1 MYYGGTKM
9 VKTKKT
15 QFAIRKLAKGAVA
28 VLLSFG
34 ILAGP
39 SAPIVSAASEAIQ
52 NEMTDDTTSV
62 VEESVPVENNTA
74 DTLTTD
80 NTGVSA
86 NYSENTDDS
95 TTTTVQTDTDVST
108 QEKTDPVTSVNTEQP
123 VQTEEAESTT
133 PVEDVNSKS
142 EENVSQNNNIN
153 TSTEDTNSTNTE
165 AEVNKNTTSKE
176 DTNKKDKPN
185 INEMTKEELAN
196 HIKDL
201 ANKHP
206 LGIAGIFHIFG
217 NEVTQNGRIAGNI
230 ATDKLS
236 GTNFGTNSNAT
247 NNLTNGDIH
256 YVGNLNGLNKID
268 GDNKVVIFGP
278 DIEYR
283 SFENDGAIEVNYG
296 TAEKPDWRKVD
307 IPYNHIVQ
315 ADQKINIQGELDKLS
330 QKSDNW
336 ASQAQT
342 EGVKADFSTDN
353 SWIDVSEAIKN
364 AGDNKEPI
372 YVTIDAAH
380 LSGDKRNITIKGIP
394 AGAEAPMIILNVT
407 NIQGGDLTVQTH
419 LVLEYADGNNIGG
432 SSETPTQFNK
442 LLWNFGTDVNKLH
455 FARDYHLG
463 SVLATNA
470 HITNAVNIDGNIIG
484 NKVTVSGETHRWDLT
499 PPFVEIEEPEKPKPE
514 PKPDPEPKPKPKPDP
529 EPEPEPENPTPDT
542 PAPQPKPEETPDNT
556 EDFTP
561 PITVDVLDPDGTDE
575 NETPAGEESTEE
587 EAIAPLPENVIEKN
601 QKEVTSSKSTVTPTP
616 VTEKS
621 GETTTKPKAEV
632 KNETVTATE
641 TTKEV
646 GLPETGEDKTNLIT
660 IGICFS
666 KYCCNNHGIRLI
678 HQQEKE
684 KLTKNKHLK

>member
-1 MYYGGTKM
+1 MF
-9 VKTKKT
+9 KTKKT

-52 NEMTDDTTSV
+52 NEMTDDTTSNEVISDTTSV

-80 NTGVSA
+80 NTEVSA

-108 QEKTDPVTSVNTEQP
+108 QEKTDPETSVNTEQP
-123 VQTEEAESTT
+123 IQTEEAESTT

-153 TSTEDTNSTNTE
+153 TS
-165 AEVNKNTTSKE
+165 KE
-176 DTNKKDKPN
+176 GTNKKDKPN

-201 ANKHP
+201 ADKHP

-217 NEVTQNGRIAGNI
+217 NEVTQNGHIAGNI
-230 ATDKLS
+230 AADKLS

-315 ADQKINIQGELDKLS
+315 ADQKIDIQGELDKLS

-342 EGVKADFSTDN
+342 EGVKADFNDLNN

-364 AGDNKEPI
+364 AGDSKEPI

-432 SSETPTQFNK
+432 SSETPNQFNK

-455 FARDYHLG
+455 FAGDYHLG

-499 PPFVEIEEPEKPKPE
+499 PPFVEIEEPEKPD
-514 PKPDPEPKPKPKPDP
+514 PK
-529 EPEPEPENPTPDT
+529 PEPEPENPTPDT

-561 PITVDVLDPDGTDE
+561 PLNEDVLDLDGTDE

-587 EAIAPLPENVIEKN
+587 AIAPLPKNVIEKN
-601 QKEVTSSKSTVTPTP
+601 QKEVTSTA

-621 GETTTKPKAEV
+621 SETTTKPKAEV
-632 KNETVTATE
+632 ENENVTE
-641 TTKEV
+641 TSKEV

-660 IGICFS
+660 TGIVLASIAATITALGSFIN
-666 KYCCNNHGIRLI
+666 K
-678 HQQEKE
+678 
-684 KLTKNKHLK
+684 KN

>member
-1 MYYGGTKM
+1 MF
-9 VKTKKT
+9 KTKKT

-52 NEMTDDTTSV
+52 NEMTDDTTSNEVTSDTTSV
-62 VEESVPVENNTA
+62 VEENVPVENNTA
-74 DTLTTD
+74 NTLTTD
-80 NTGVSA
+80 NTEVSA

-108 QEKTDPVTSVNTEQP
+108 QEKTDPETSVNTEQP
-123 VQTEEAESTT
+123 IQTEEAESTT
-133 PVEDVNSKS
+133 PVEDINSKS

-153 TSTEDTNSTNTE
+153 TS
-165 AEVNKNTTSKE
+165 KE
-176 DTNKKDKPN
+176 GTNKKDKPN

-201 ANKHP
+201 ADKHP

-217 NEVTQNGRIAGNI
+217 NEVTQNGHIADNI
-230 ATDKLS
+230 AADKLS

-307 IPYNHIVQ
+307 ISYNHIVQ
-315 ADQKINIQGELDKLS
+315 ADQKIDIQGELDKLS

-342 EGVKADFSTDN
+342 EGVKADFNDLNN

-364 AGDNKEPI
+364 AGDSKEPI

-394 AGAEAPMIILNVT
+394 AGAEAPMIILNVI

-432 SSETPTQFNK
+432 SSETPNQFNK

-455 FARDYHLG
+455 FAGDYHLE

-499 PPFVEIEEPEKPKPE
+499 PPFVEFEEPEKPKPE
-514 PKPDPEPKPKPKPDP
+514 PKP
-529 EPEPEPENPTPDT
+529 EPEPAPENPTPDT

-561 PITVDVLDPDGTDE
+561 PLTVDVSDLDGKDK
-575 NETPAGEESTEE
+575 NETPAGEESTE

-601 QKEVTSSKSTVTPTP
+601 QKEVTSSKFMVTPTA
-616 VTEKS
+616 VNEKS
-621 GETTTKPKAEV
+621 SETTTKPKAEV
-632 KNETVTATE
+632 ENENVTE
-641 TTKEV
+641 TSKEV

-660 IGICFS
+660 TGIVLASIAATITALGSFIN
-666 KYCCNNHGIRLI
+666 K
-678 HQQEKE
+678 
-684 KLTKNKHLK
+684 KN

>member
-1 MYYGGTKM
+1 M
-9 VKTKKT
+9 
-15 QFAIRKLAKGAVA
+15 
-28 VLLSFG
+28 LLSFG

-80 NTGVSA
+80 NTEVSA

-108 QEKTDPVTSVNTEQP
+108 QEKTDPETSVNTEQP
-123 VQTEEAESTT
+123 IQTEEAESTT
-133 PVEDVNSKS
+133 PVEDINSKS

-153 TSTEDTNSTNTE
+153 TS
-165 AEVNKNTTSKE
+165 KE
-176 DTNKKDKPN
+176 GTNKKDKPN
-185 INEMTKEELAN
+185 INEMTKEELAD

-201 ANKHP
+201 ADKHP

-217 NEVTQNGRIAGNI
+217 NEVTQNGHIAGNI
-230 ATDKLS
+230 AADKLS

-315 ADQKINIQGELDKLS
+315 ADQKIDIQGELDKLS

-342 EGVKADFSTDN
+342 EGVKADFNDLNN

-364 AGDNKEPI
+364 AGDSKEPI

-394 AGAEAPMIILNVT
+394 AGAEAPMIILNVI

-432 SSETPTQFNK
+432 SSETPNQFNK

-455 FARDYHLG
+455 FAGDYHLG

-499 PPFVEIEEPEKPKPE
+499 PPFVEFEEPEKPKPE
-514 PKPDPEPKPKPKPDP
+514 PKP
-529 EPEPEPENPTPDT
+529 EPEPAPENPTPDT

-561 PITVDVLDPDGTDE
+561 PLTVDVSDLDGTDE
-575 NETPAGEESTEE
+575 NETPAGEESTE

-601 QKEVTSSKSTVTPTP
+601 QKEVTSSKFMVTPTA

-621 GETTTKPKAEV
+621 SETTTKPKAEV
-632 KNETVTATE
+632 ENQNVTE
-641 TTKEV
+641 TSKEV

-660 IGICFS
+660 TGIVLASIAATITALGSFIN
-666 KYCCNNHGIRLI
+666 K
-678 HQQEKE
+678 
-684 KLTKNKHLK
+684 KN

>member
-1 MYYGGTKM
+1 M
-9 VKTKKT
+9 
-15 QFAIRKLAKGAVA
+15 
-28 VLLSFG
+28 LLSFG

-52 NEMTDDTTSV
+52 NEMTDDTTSNEVTSDTTSV

-80 NTGVSA
+80 NTEVSA

-108 QEKTDPVTSVNTEQP
+108 QEKTDPETSVNTEQP
-123 VQTEEAESTT
+123 IQTEEAESTT

-153 TSTEDTNSTNTE
+153 TS
-165 AEVNKNTTSKE
+165 KE
-176 DTNKKDKPN
+176 GTNKKDKPN
-185 INEMTKEELAN
+185 INEMTKEELAD

-201 ANKHP
+201 ADKHP

-217 NEVTQNGRIAGNI
+217 NEVTQNGHIAGNI
-230 ATDKLS
+230 AADKLS

-315 ADQKINIQGELDKLS
+315 ADQKIDIQGELDKLS

-342 EGVKADFSTDN
+342 EGVKADFNDLNN
-353 SWIDVSEAIKN
+353 SWTDVSEAIKN
-364 AGDNKEPI
+364 AGDSKEPI

-394 AGAEAPMIILNVT
+394 AGAEAPMIILNVI

-432 SSETPTQFNK
+432 SSETPNQFNK

-455 FARDYHLG
+455 FAGDYHLG

-499 PPFVEIEEPEKPKPE
+499 PPFVEFEEPEKPKPE
-514 PKPDPEPKPKPKPDP
+514 PKPEP

-561 PITVDVLDPDGTDE
+561 PLTVDVSDLDGTDE
-575 NETPAGEESTEE
+575 NETPAGEESTE

-601 QKEVTSSKSTVTPTP
+601 QKEVTSSKFMVTPTA

-621 GETTTKPKAEV
+621 SETTTKPKAEV
-632 KNETVTATE
+632 ENQNVTE
-641 TTKEV
+641 TSKEV

-660 IGICFS
+660 TGIVLASIAATITALGSFIN
-666 KYCCNNHGIRLI
+666 K
-678 HQQEKE
+678 
-684 KLTKNKHLK
+684 KN

>member
-1 MYYGGTKM
+1 MF
-9 VKTKKT
+9 KTKKT

-52 NEMTDDTTSV
+52 NEMTDNTTSV
-62 VEESVPVENNTA
+62 VEENVPVENNTA
-74 DTLTTD
+74 NTLTTD
-80 NTGVSA
+80 NTEVSA

-108 QEKTDPVTSVNTEQP
+108 QEKTDPETSVNTEQP
-123 VQTEEAESTT
+123 IQTEEAESTT
-133 PVEDVNSKS
+133 PVEDINSKS

-153 TSTEDTNSTNTE
+153 TS
-165 AEVNKNTTSKE
+165 KE
-176 DTNKKDKPN
+176 GTNKKDKPN

-201 ANKHP
+201 ADKHP

-217 NEVTQNGRIAGNI
+217 NEVTQNGHIADNI
-230 ATDKLS
+230 AADKLS

-307 IPYNHIVQ
+307 ISYNHIVQ
-315 ADQKINIQGELDKLS
+315 ADQKIDIQGELDKLS

-342 EGVKADFSTDN
+342 EGVKADFNDLNN

-364 AGDNKEPI
+364 AGDSKEPI

-394 AGAEAPMIILNVT
+394 AGAEAPMIILNVI

-432 SSETPTQFNK
+432 SSETPNQFNK

-455 FARDYHLG
+455 FAGDYHLG
-463 SVLATNA
+463 SILATNA

-499 PPFVEIEEPEKPKPE
+499 PPFVEFEEPEKPKPE
-514 PKPDPEPKPKPKPDP
+514 PKPEP
-529 EPEPEPENPTPDT
+529 EPEPAPENPTPDT

-561 PITVDVLDPDGTDE
+561 PLTVDVSDLDGKDK
-575 NETPAGEESTEE
+575 NETPAGEESTE

-601 QKEVTSSKSTVTPTP
+601 QKEVTSSKFMVTPTA
-616 VTEKS
+616 VNEKS
-621 GETTTKPKAEV
+621 SETTTKPKAEV
-632 KNETVTATE
+632 ENENVTE
-641 TTKEV
+641 TSKEV

-660 IGICFS
+660 TGIVLASIAATITALGSFIN
-666 KYCCNNHGIRLI
+666 K
-678 HQQEKE
+678 
-684 KLTKNKHLK
+684 KN

>member
-1 MYYGGTKM
+1 M
-9 VKTKKT
+9 
-15 QFAIRKLAKGAVA
+15 
-28 VLLSFG
+28 
-34 ILAGP
+34 
-39 SAPIVSAASEAIQ
+39 
-52 NEMTDDTTSV
+52 
-62 VEESVPVENNTA
+62 
-74 DTLTTD
+74 
-80 NTGVSA
+80 
-86 NYSENTDDS
+86 
-95 TTTTVQTDTDVST
+95 QTDTDVST
-108 QEKTDPVTSVNTEQP
+108 QEKTDPETSVNTEQP
-123 VQTEEAESTT
+123 IQTEEAESTT
-133 PVEDVNSKS
+133 PVEDINSKS

-153 TSTEDTNSTNTE
+153 TS
-165 AEVNKNTTSKE
+165 KE
-176 DTNKKDKPN
+176 GTNKKDKPN
-185 INEMTKEELAN
+185 INEMTKEELAD

-201 ANKHP
+201 ADKHP

-217 NEVTQNGRIAGNI
+217 NEVTQNGHIAGNI
-230 ATDKLS
+230 AADKLS

-315 ADQKINIQGELDKLS
+315 ADQKIDIQGELDKLS

-342 EGVKADFSTDN
+342 EGVKADFNDLNN

-364 AGDNKEPI
+364 AGDSKEPI

-394 AGAEAPMIILNVT
+394 AGAEAPMIILNVI
-407 NIQGGDLTVQTH
+407 NIQGGDSTVQTH

-432 SSETPTQFNK
+432 SSETPNQFNK

-455 FARDYHLG
+455 FAGDYHLG

-499 PPFVEIEEPEKPKPE
+499 PPFVEFEEPEKPKPE
-514 PKPDPEPKPKPKPDP
+514 PKPEP
-529 EPEPEPENPTPDT
+529 EPEPAPENPTPDT

-561 PITVDVLDPDGTDE
+561 PLTVDVSDLDGTDE
-575 NETPAGEESTEE
+575 NETPAGEESTE

-601 QKEVTSSKSTVTPTP
+601 QKEVTSSKFMVTTTA

-621 GETTTKPKAEV
+621 SETTTKPKAEV
-632 KNETVTATE
+632 ENQNVTE
-641 TTKEV
+641 TSKEV

-660 IGICFS
+660 TGIVLASIAATITALGSFIN
-666 KYCCNNHGIRLI
+666 K
-678 HQQEKE
+678 
-684 KLTKNKHLK
+684 KN

>member
-1 MYYGGTKM
+1 M
-9 VKTKKT
+9 
-15 QFAIRKLAKGAVA
+15 
-28 VLLSFG
+28 LLSFG

-52 NEMTDDTTSV
+52 NEMTDDTTSNEITSDTTSV

-80 NTGVSA
+80 NTEVSA

-108 QEKTDPVTSVNTEQP
+108 QEKTDPETSVNTEQP
-123 VQTEEAESTT
+123 IQTEEAESTT
-133 PVEDVNSKS
+133 PVEDINSKS

-153 TSTEDTNSTNTE
+153 TS
-165 AEVNKNTTSKE
+165 KE
-176 DTNKKDKPN
+176 GTNKKDKPN
-185 INEMTKEELAN
+185 INEMTKEELAD

-201 ANKHP
+201 ADKHP

-217 NEVTQNGRIAGNI
+217 NEVTQNGHIAGNI
-230 ATDKLS
+230 AADKLS

-315 ADQKINIQGELDKLS
+315 ADQKIDIQGELDKLS

-342 EGVKADFSTDN
+342 EGVKADFNDLNN
-353 SWIDVSEAIKN
+353 SWTDVSEAIKN
-364 AGDNKEPI
+364 AGDSKEPI

-394 AGAEAPMIILNVT
+394 AGAEAPMIILNVI

-432 SSETPTQFNK
+432 SSETPNQFNK

-455 FARDYHLG
+455 FAGDYHLG

-499 PPFVEIEEPEKPKPE
+499 PPFVEFEEPEKPKPE
-514 PKPDPEPKPKPKPDP
+514 PKPEP
-529 EPEPEPENPTPDT
+529 EPEPAPENPTPDT

-561 PITVDVLDPDGTDE
+561 PLTVDVSDLDGTDE
-575 NETPAGEESTEE
+575 NETPAGEESTE

-601 QKEVTSSKSTVTPTP
+601 QKEITPSKFMVTPTA

-621 GETTTKPKAEV
+621 SETTTKPKAEV
-632 KNETVTATE
+632 ENQNVTE
-641 TTKEV
+641 TSKEV

-660 IGICFS
+660 TGIVLASIAATITALGSFIN
-666 KYCCNNHGIRLI
+666 K
-678 HQQEKE
+678 
-684 KLTKNKHLK
+684 KN

>member
-1 MYYGGTKM
+1 MF
-9 VKTKKT
+9 KTTKT
-15 QFAIRKLAKGAVA
+15 QFAIRKLAKGATA

-34 ILAGP
+34 VLAGTG
-39 SAPIVSAASEAIQ
+39 APIVSAASEAIQ
-52 NEMTDDTTSV
+52 NEMTDDTASNEVISDTTSV
-62 VEESVPVENNTA
+62 VEKSVPVENNTA

-80 NTGVSA
+80 NTEVSA

-95 TTTTVQTDTDVST
+95 TTTTVQADTDVST
-108 QEKTDPVTSVNTEQP
+108 QEKTDPETSVNTEQP
-123 VQTEEAESTT
+123 IQTEEAENTT

-153 TSTEDTNSTNTE
+153 TS
-165 AEVNKNTTSKE
+165 KE
-176 DTNKKDKPN
+176 STNKKDKPN

-196 HIKDL
+196 YIKDL
-201 ANKHP
+201 ADKHP

-217 NEVTQNGRIAGNI
+217 NEVIQNGHIAGNI
-230 ATDKLS
+230 AADKLS
-236 GTNFGTNSNAT
+236 GTNFGTNSNVT

-315 ADQKINIQGELDKLS
+315 ADQKIDIQGELDKLS

-342 EGVKADFSTDN
+342 EGVKADFNDLNN

-364 AGDNKEPI
+364 AGDSKEPI
-372 YVTIDAAH
+372 YVTIDAAY

-394 AGAEAPMIILNVT
+394 AGAEAPMIILNVI

-432 SSETPTQFNK
+432 SSETPNQFNK

-455 FARDYHLG
+455 FAGDYHLG
-463 SVLATNA
+463 SVLAPNA

-499 PPFVEIEEPEKPKPE
+499 PPFVEIEEPEKPKPD
-514 PKPDPEPKPKPKPDP
+514 PKPEP

-561 PITVDVLDPDGTDE
+561 PLNEDILDLDGTDE

-587 EAIAPLPENVIEKN
+587 AIAPLPKNVIEKN
-601 QKEVTSSKSTVTPTP
+601 QKEVTSTA

-621 GETTTKPKAEV
+621 SETTTKPKAEV
-632 KNETVTATE
+632 ENVTE
-641 TTKEV
+641 TSKEV
-646 GLPETGEDKTNLIT
+646 GLPETGENKTNLIT
-660 IGICFS
+660 TGIVLASIAATITALGSFIN
-666 KYCCNNHGIRLI
+666 K
-678 HQQEKE
+678 
-684 KLTKNKHLK
+684 KN

>member
-1 MYYGGTKM
+1 MCYGGTKN
-9 VKTKKT
+9 VQDKKT

-52 NEMTDDTTSV
+52 NEVTSDTTSV

-80 NTGVSA
+80 NAEVSA

-95 TTTTVQTDTDVST
+95 NTTTVQTDTDVST
-108 QEKTDPVTSVNTEQP
+108 QEKTDPETSVNTEQP
-123 VQTEEAESTT
+123 IQTEEAESTT
-133 PVEDVNSKS
+133 PVEDINSKS

-153 TSTEDTNSTNTE
+153 TS
-165 AEVNKNTTSKE
+165 KE
-176 DTNKKDKPN
+176 GTNKKDKPN
-185 INEMTKEELAN
+185 INEMTKEELAD

-201 ANKHP
+201 ADKHP

-217 NEVTQNGRIAGNI
+217 NEVTQNGHIAGNI
-230 ATDKLS
+230 AADKLS

-315 ADQKINIQGELDKLS
+315 ADQKIDIQGELDKLS

-342 EGVKADFSTDN
+342 EGVKADFNDLNN

-364 AGDNKEPI
+364 AGDSKEPI

-394 AGAEAPMIILNVT
+394 AGAEAPMIILNVI

-432 SSETPTQFNK
+432 SSETPNQFNK

-455 FARDYHLG
+455 FAGDYHLG

-499 PPFVEIEEPEKPKPE
+499 PPFVEFEEPEKPKPEPEPEPEPAPKPEPEKPKPE
-514 PKPDPEPKPKPKPDP
+514 PKPEP
-529 EPEPEPENPTPDT
+529 EPEPAPENPTPDT

-561 PITVDVLDPDGTDE
+561 PLTVDVSDLDGTDE
-575 NETPAGEESTEE
+575 NETPAGEESTE

-601 QKEVTSSKSTVTPTP
+601 QKEVTSSKFMVTPTA

-621 GETTTKPKAEV
+621 SETTTKPKAEV
-632 KNETVTATE
+632 ENQNVTE
-641 TTKEV
+641 TSKEV

-660 IGICFS
+660 TGIVLASIAATITALGSFIN
-666 KYCCNNHGIRLI
+666 K
-678 HQQEKE
+678 
-684 KLTKNKHLK
+684 KN

>member
-1 MYYGGTKM
+1 MI
-9 VKTKKT
+9 
-15 QFAIRKLAKGAVA
+15 QL
-28 VLLSFG
+28 
-34 ILAGP
+34 
-39 SAPIVSAASEAIQ
+39 Q
-52 NEMTDDTTSV
+52 NEVTSDTTSV

-80 NTGVSA
+80 NTEVSA

-108 QEKTDPVTSVNTEQP
+108 QEKTDPETSVNTEQP
-123 VQTEEAESTT
+123 IQTEEAESTT
-133 PVEDVNSKS
+133 PVEDINSKS

-153 TSTEDTNSTNTE
+153 TS
-165 AEVNKNTTSKE
+165 KE
-176 DTNKKDKPN
+176 GTNKKDKPN
-185 INEMTKEELAN
+185 INEMTKEELAD

-201 ANKHP
+201 ADKHP

-217 NEVTQNGRIAGNI
+217 NEVTQNGHIAGNI
-230 ATDKLS
+230 AADKLS

-296 TAEKPDWRKVD
+296 TAEKPDRRKVD

-315 ADQKINIQGELDKLS
+315 ADQKIDIQGELDKLS

-342 EGVKADFSTDN
+342 EGVKADFNDLNN
-353 SWIDVSEAIKN
+353 SWTDVSEAIKN
-364 AGDNKEPI
+364 AGDSKEPI

-394 AGAEAPMIILNVT
+394 AGAEAPMIILNVI

-432 SSETPTQFNK
+432 SSETPNQFNK

-455 FARDYHLG
+455 FAGDYHLG

-499 PPFVEIEEPEKPKPE
+499 PPFVEFEEPKKPKPE
-514 PKPDPEPKPKPKPDP
+514 PKPEP

-561 PITVDVLDPDGTDE
+561 PLTVDVSDLDGTDE
-575 NETPAGEESTEE
+575 NETPAGEESTE

-601 QKEVTSSKSTVTPTP
+601 QKEVTSSKFMVTPTA

-621 GETTTKPKAEV
+621 SETTTKPKAEV
-632 KNETVTATE
+632 ENQNVTE
-641 TTKEV
+641 TSKEV

-660 IGICFS
+660 TGIVLASIAATITALGSFIN
-666 KYCCNNHGIRLI
+666 K
-678 HQQEKE
+678 
-684 KLTKNKHLK
+684 KN

>member
-1 MYYGGTKM
+1 
-9 VKTKKT
+9 
-15 QFAIRKLAKGAVA
+15 
-28 VLLSFG
+28 
-34 ILAGP
+34 
-39 SAPIVSAASEAIQ
+39 
-52 NEMTDDTTSV
+52 NEVTSDTTSV

-80 NTGVSA
+80 NTEVSA

-108 QEKTDPVTSVNTEQP
+108 QEKTDPETSVNTEQP
-123 VQTEEAESTT
+123 IQTEEAESTT
-133 PVEDVNSKS
+133 PVEDINSKS

-153 TSTEDTNSTNTE
+153 TS
-165 AEVNKNTTSKE
+165 KE
-176 DTNKKDKPN
+176 GTNKKDKPN
-185 INEMTKEELAN
+185 INEMTKEELAD

-201 ANKHP
+201 ADKHP

-217 NEVTQNGRIAGNI
+217 NEVTQNGHIAGNI
-230 ATDKLS
+230 AADKLS

-315 ADQKINIQGELDKLS
+315 ADQKIDIQGELDKLS

-342 EGVKADFSTDN
+342 EGVKADFNDLNN
-353 SWIDVSEAIKN
+353 SWTDVSEAIKN
-364 AGDNKEPI
+364 AGDSKEPI

-394 AGAEAPMIILNVT
+394 AGAEAPMIILNVI

-432 SSETPTQFNK
+432 SSETPNQFNK

-455 FARDYHLG
+455 FAGDYHLG

-499 PPFVEIEEPEKPKPE
+499 PPFVEFEEPEKPKPE
-514 PKPDPEPKPKPKPDP
+514 PKPEP
-529 EPEPEPENPTPDT
+529 EPEPAPENPTPDT

-561 PITVDVLDPDGTDE
+561 PLTVDVSDLDGTDE
-575 NETPAGEESTEE
+575 NETPAGEESTE

-601 QKEVTSSKSTVTPTP
+601 QKEVTSSKFMVTPTA

-621 GETTTKPKAEV
+621 SETTTKPKAEV
-632 KNETVTATE
+632 ENQNVTE
-641 TTKEV
+641 TSKEV

-660 IGICFS
+660 TGIVLASIAATITALGSFIN
-666 KYCCNNHGIRLI
+666 K
-678 HQQEKE
+678 
-684 KLTKNKHLK
+684 KN

>member
-1 MYYGGTKM
+1 MCYGGTKN
-9 VKTKKT
+9 VQDKKT

-52 NEMTDDTTSV
+52 NEVTSDTTSV

-80 NTGVSA
+80 NTEVSA

-108 QEKTDPVTSVNTEQP
+108 QEKTDPETSVNTEQP
-123 VQTEEAESTT
+123 IQTEEAESTT
-133 PVEDVNSKS
+133 PVEDVNSES

-153 TSTEDTNSTNTE
+153 TS
-165 AEVNKNTTSKE
+165 KE
-176 DTNKKDKPN
+176 GTNKKDKPN
-185 INEMTKEELAN
+185 INEMTKEELAD

-201 ANKHP
+201 ADKHP

-217 NEVTQNGRIAGNI
+217 NEVTQNGHIAGNI
-230 ATDKLS
+230 AADKLS

-315 ADQKINIQGELDKLS
+315 ADQKIDIQGELDKLS

-342 EGVKADFSTDN
+342 EGVKADFNDLNN
-353 SWIDVSEAIKN
+353 SWTDVSEAIKN
-364 AGDNKEPI
+364 AGDSKEPI

-394 AGAEAPMIILNVT
+394 AGAEAPMIILNVI

-432 SSETPTQFNK
+432 SSETPNQFNK

-455 FARDYHLG
+455 FAGDYHLG

-499 PPFVEIEEPEKPKPE
+499 PPFVEFEEPEKPKPE
-514 PKPDPEPKPKPKPDP
+514 PKPEP
-529 EPEPEPENPTPDT
+529 EPEPAPENPTPDT

-561 PITVDVLDPDGTDE
+561 PLTVDVSDLDGTDE
-575 NETPAGEESTEE
+575 NETPAGEESTE

-601 QKEVTSSKSTVTPTP
+601 QKEVTSSKFMVTPTA

-621 GETTTKPKAEV
+621 SETTTKPKAEV
-632 KNETVTATE
+632 ENQNVTE
-641 TTKEV
+641 TSKEV

-660 IGICFS
+660 TGIVLASIAATITALGSFIN
-666 KYCCNNHGIRLI
+666 K
-678 HQQEKE
+678 
-684 KLTKNKHLK
+684 KN

>member
-1 MYYGGTKM
+1 MF
-9 VKTKKT
+9 KTKKT

-39 SAPIVSAASEAIQ
+39 SAPIVSAASEGIQ
-52 NEMTDDTTSV
+52 NEMTDDTTSNEVTSDTTSV

-80 NTGVSA
+80 NTEVSA
-86 NYSENTDDS
+86 NYSENTNDS
-95 TTTTVQTDTDVST
+95 TTTTVQTDTDVPT
-108 QEKTDPVTSVNTEQP
+108 QEKTDPETSVNTEQP
-123 VQTEEAESTT
+123 IQTEEVESTT

-153 TSTEDTNSTNTE
+153 TF
-165 AEVNKNTTSKE
+165 KE
-176 DTNKKDKPN
+176 GTNKKDKPN

-201 ANKHP
+201 ADKHP

-217 NEVTQNGRIAGNI
+217 NEVTQNGHIAGNI
-230 ATDKLS
+230 AADKLS
-236 GTNFGTNSNAT
+236 GTNFGTNSKAT

-315 ADQKINIQGELDKLS
+315 ADQKIDIQGELDKLS

-336 ASQAQT
+336 ASQAQA
-342 EGVKADFSTDN
+342 EGVKADFNDLNN

-364 AGDNKEPI
+364 AGDSKEPI

-432 SSETPTQFNK
+432 SSETPNQFNK

-455 FARDYHLG
+455 FAGDYHLG

-499 PPFVEIEEPEKPKPE
+499 PPFVEIEESE
-514 PKPDPEPKPKPKPDP
+514 KPDPEPEPEPDP
-529 EPEPEPENPTPDT
+529 KPEPEPENPTPDT

-561 PITVDVLDPDGTDE
+561 PLNEDVLDLDGTDE

-587 EAIAPLPENVIEKN
+587 AIAPLPKNVIEKN
-601 QKEVTSSKSTVTPTP
+601 QKEVTSTA

-621 GETTTKPKAEV
+621 SETTTKPKAEV
-632 KNETVTATE
+632 ENENVTE
-641 TTKEV
+641 TSKEV

-660 IGICFS
+660 TGIVLASIAATISALGSFIN
-666 KYCCNNHGIRLI
+666 K
-678 HQQEKE
+678 
-684 KLTKNKHLK
+684 KN

>member
-1 MYYGGTKM
+1 MF
-9 VKTKKT
+9 KTKKT

-52 NEMTDDTTSV
+52 NEVTSDTTSV

-80 NTGVSA
+80 NTEVSA

-108 QEKTDPVTSVNTEQP
+108 QEKTDPETSVNTEQP
-123 VQTEEAESTT
+123 IQTEEAESTT
-133 PVEDVNSKS
+133 PVEDINSKS

-153 TSTEDTNSTNTE
+153 TS
-165 AEVNKNTTSKE
+165 KE
-176 DTNKKDKPN
+176 GTNKKDKPN
-185 INEMTKEELAN
+185 INEMTKEELAD

-201 ANKHP
+201 ADKHP

-217 NEVTQNGRIAGNI
+217 NEVTQNGHIAGNI
-230 ATDKLS
+230 AADKLS

-315 ADQKINIQGELDKLS
+315 ADQKIDIQGELDKLS

-336 ASQAQT
+336 ANQAQT
-342 EGVKADFSTDN
+342 EGVKADFNDLNN
-353 SWIDVSEAIKN
+353 SWTDVSEAIKN
-364 AGDNKEPI
+364 AGDSKEPI

-394 AGAEAPMIILNVT
+394 AGAEAPMIILNVI

-432 SSETPTQFNK
+432 SSETPNQFNK

-455 FARDYHLG
+455 FAGDYHLG

-499 PPFVEIEEPEKPKPE
+499 PPFVEFEEPEKPKPE
-514 PKPDPEPKPKPKPDP
+514 PKPEP

-561 PITVDVLDPDGTDE
+561 PLTVDVSDLDGTDE
-575 NETPAGEESTEE
+575 NETPAGEESTE

-601 QKEVTSSKSTVTPTP
+601 QKEVTSSKFMVTPTA

-621 GETTTKPKAEV
+621 SETTTKPKAEV
-632 KNETVTATE
+632 ENQNVTE
-641 TTKEV
+641 TSKEV

-660 IGICFS
+660 TGIVLASIAATITALGSFIN
-666 KYCCNNHGIRLI
+666 K
-678 HQQEKE
+678 
-684 KLTKNKHLK
+684 KN

>member
-1 MYYGGTKM
+1 MF
-9 VKTKKT
+9 KTKKT

-52 NEMTDDTTSV
+52 NEMTDDTTSNEVTSDTTSV

-80 NTGVSA
+80 NTEVSA

-108 QEKTDPVTSVNTEQP
+108 QEKTDPETSVNTEQP
-123 VQTEEAESTT
+123 IQTEEAESTT
-133 PVEDVNSKS
+133 PVEDINSKS

-153 TSTEDTNSTNTE
+153 TS
-165 AEVNKNTTSKE
+165 KE
-176 DTNKKDKPN
+176 GTNKKDKPN

-201 ANKHP
+201 ADKHP

-217 NEVTQNGRIAGNI
+217 NEVTQNGHIAGNI
-230 ATDKLS
+230 AADKLS

-315 ADQKINIQGELDKLS
+315 ADQKIDIQGELDKLS

-342 EGVKADFSTDN
+342 EGVKADFNDLNN

-364 AGDNKEPI
+364 AGDSKEPI

-394 AGAEAPMIILNVT
+394 AGAEAPMIILNVI

-432 SSETPTQFNK
+432 SSETPNQFNK

-455 FARDYHLG
+455 FAGDYHLG

-499 PPFVEIEEPEKPKPE
+499 PPFVEFEEPEKPKPE
-514 PKPDPEPKPKPKPDP
+514 PKPEP
-529 EPEPEPENPTPDT
+529 EPEPAPENPTPDT

-561 PITVDVLDPDGTDE
+561 PLTVDVSDLDGTDE
-575 NETPAGEESTEE
+575 NETPAGEESTE

-601 QKEVTSSKSTVTPTP
+601 QKEVTSSKFMVTPTA

-621 GETTTKPKAEV
+621 SETTTKPKAEV
-632 KNETVTATE
+632 ENQNVTE
-641 TTKEV
+641 TSKEV

-660 IGICFS
+660 TGIVLASIAATITALGSFIN
-666 KYCCNNHGIRLI
+666 K
-678 HQQEKE
+678 
-684 KLTKNKHLK
+684 KN

>member
-1 MYYGGTKM
+1 MF
-9 VKTKKT
+9 KTKKT

-52 NEMTDDTTSV
+52 NEVTSDTTSV

-80 NTGVSA
+80 NTEVSA

-108 QEKTDPVTSVNTEQP
+108 QEKTDPETSVNTEQP
-123 VQTEEAESTT
+123 IQTEEAESTT

-153 TSTEDTNSTNTE
+153 TS
-165 AEVNKNTTSKE
+165 KE
-176 DTNKKDKPN
+176 GTNKKDKPN
-185 INEMTKEELAN
+185 INEMTKEELAD

-201 ANKHP
+201 ADKHP

-217 NEVTQNGRIAGNI
+217 NEVTQNGHIAGNI
-230 ATDKLS
+230 AADKLS

-315 ADQKINIQGELDKLS
+315 ADQKIDIQGELDKLS

-342 EGVKADFSTDN
+342 EGVKADFNDLNN
-353 SWIDVSEAIKN
+353 SWTDVSEAIKN
-364 AGDNKEPI
+364 AGDSKEPI

-394 AGAEAPMIILNVT
+394 AGAEAPMIILNVI

-432 SSETPTQFNK
+432 SSETPNQFNK

-455 FARDYHLG
+455 FAGDYHLG

-499 PPFVEIEEPEKPKPE
+499 PPFVEFEEPEKPKPE
-514 PKPDPEPKPKPKPDP
+514 PKPEP

-561 PITVDVLDPDGTDE
+561 PLTVDVSDLDGTDE
-575 NETPAGEESTEE
+575 NETPAGEESTE

-601 QKEVTSSKSTVTPTP
+601 QKEVTSSKFMVTPTA

-621 GETTTKPKAEV
+621 SETTTKPKAEV
-632 KNETVTATE
+632 ENQNVTE
-641 TTKEV
+641 TSKEV

-660 IGICFS
+660 TGIVLASIAATITALGSFIN
-666 KYCCNNHGIRLI
+666 K
-678 HQQEKE
+678 
-684 KLTKNKHLK
+684 KN

>member
-1 MYYGGTKM
+1 MF
-9 VKTKKT
+9 KTKKT

-52 NEMTDDTTSV
+52 NEMTDDTTSNEVISDTTSV

-80 NTGVSA
+80 NTEVSA
-86 NYSENTDDS
+86 NYSENTYDS

-108 QEKTDPVTSVNTEQP
+108 QEKTDPETSVNTEQP
-123 VQTEEAESTT
+123 IQTEEAESTT

-153 TSTEDTNSTNTE
+153 TS
-165 AEVNKNTTSKE
+165 KE
-176 DTNKKDKPN
+176 GTNKKDKPN

-201 ANKHP
+201 ADKHP

-217 NEVTQNGRIAGNI
+217 NEVTQNGHIAGNI
-230 ATDKLS
+230 AADKLS

-315 ADQKINIQGELDKLS
+315 ADQKIDIQGELDKLS

-336 ASQAQT
+336 ASQAQI
-342 EGVKADFSTDN
+342 EGVKADFNDLNN

-364 AGDNKEPI
+364 AGDSKEPI

-432 SSETPTQFNK
+432 SSETPNQFNK

-455 FARDYHLG
+455 FAGDYHLG

-499 PPFVEIEEPEKPKPE
+499 PPFVEIEEPEKPD
-514 PKPDPEPKPKPKPDP
+514 PKS
-529 EPEPEPENPTPDT
+529 EPEPENPTPDT

-561 PITVDVLDPDGTDE
+561 PLNEDVLDLDGTDE

-587 EAIAPLPENVIEKN
+587 AIAPLPKNVIEKN
-601 QKEVTSSKSTVTPTP
+601 QKEVTSTA

-621 GETTTKPKAEV
+621 SETTTKPKAEV
-632 KNETVTATE
+632 ENENVTE
-641 TTKEV
+641 TSKEV

-660 IGICFS
+660 TGIVLASIAATITALGSFIN
-666 KYCCNNHGIRLI
+666 K
-678 HQQEKE
+678 
-684 KLTKNKHLK
+684 KN

>member
-1 MYYGGTKM
+1 MF
-9 VKTKKT
+9 KTKKT

-52 NEMTDDTTSV
+52 NEVTSDTTSV

-80 NTGVSA
+80 NTEVSA

-108 QEKTDPVTSVNTEQP
+108 QEKTDPETSVNTEQP
-123 VQTEEAESTT
+123 IQTEEAESTT
-133 PVEDVNSKS
+133 PVEDINSKS

-153 TSTEDTNSTNTE
+153 TS
-165 AEVNKNTTSKE
+165 KE
-176 DTNKKDKPN
+176 GTNKKDKPN
-185 INEMTKEELAN
+185 INEMTKEELAD

-201 ANKHP
+201 ADKHP

-217 NEVTQNGRIAGNI
+217 NEVTQNGHIAGNI
-230 ATDKLS
+230 AADKLS

-315 ADQKINIQGELDKLS
+315 ADQKIDIQGELDKLS

-342 EGVKADFSTDN
+342 EGVKADFNDLNN
-353 SWIDVSEAIKN
+353 SWTDVSEAIKN
-364 AGDNKEPI
+364 AGDSKEPI

-394 AGAEAPMIILNVT
+394 AGAEAPMIILNVI

-432 SSETPTQFNK
+432 SSETPNQFNK

-455 FARDYHLG
+455 FAGDYHLG

-499 PPFVEIEEPEKPKPE
+499 PPFVEFEEPEKPKPE
-514 PKPDPEPKPKPKPDP
+514 PKPEPEKPKPEPKPEP

-561 PITVDVLDPDGTDE
+561 PLTVDVSDLDGTDE
-575 NETPAGEESTEE
+575 NETPAGEESTE

-601 QKEVTSSKSTVTPTP
+601 QKEVTSSKFMVTPTA

-621 GETTTKPKAEV
+621 SETTTKPKAEV
-632 KNETVTATE
+632 ENQNVTE
-641 TTKEV
+641 TSKEV

-660 IGICFS
+660 TGIVLASIAATITALGSFIN
-666 KYCCNNHGIRLI
+666 K
-678 HQQEKE
+678 
-684 KLTKNKHLK
+684 KN

>member
-1 MYYGGTKM
+1 
-9 VKTKKT
+9 
-15 QFAIRKLAKGAVA
+15 
-28 VLLSFG
+28 
-34 ILAGP
+34 
-39 SAPIVSAASEAIQ
+39 
-52 NEMTDDTTSV
+52 MTDDTTSV

-80 NTGVSA
+80 NTEVSA

-108 QEKTDPVTSVNTEQP
+108 QEKTDPETSVNTEQP
-123 VQTEEAESTT
+123 IQTEEAESTT
-133 PVEDVNSKS
+133 PVEDINSKS

-153 TSTEDTNSTNTE
+153 TS
-165 AEVNKNTTSKE
+165 KE
-176 DTNKKDKPN
+176 GTNKKDKPN
-185 INEMTKEELAN
+185 INEMTKEELAD

-201 ANKHP
+201 ADKHP

-217 NEVTQNGRIAGNI
+217 NEVTQNGHIAGNI
-230 ATDKLS
+230 AADKLS

-315 ADQKINIQGELDKLS
+315 ADQKIDIQGELDKLS

-342 EGVKADFSTDN
+342 EGVKADFNDLNN

-364 AGDNKEPI
+364 AGDSKEPI

-394 AGAEAPMIILNVT
+394 AGAEAPMIILNVI

-432 SSETPTQFNK
+432 SSETPNQFNK

-455 FARDYHLG
+455 FAGDYHLG

-514 PKPDPEPKPKPKPDP
+514 PKPEP
-529 EPEPEPENPTPDT
+529 EPEPAPENPTPDT

-561 PITVDVLDPDGTDE
+561 PLTVDVSDLDGTDE

-587 EAIAPLPENVIEKN
+587 AIAPLPENVIEKN
-601 QKEVTSSKSTVTPTP
+601 QNEVTSSKFMVTTTA

-621 GETTTKPKAEV
+621 SETTTKPKAEV
-632 KNETVTATE
+632 ENQNVTE
-641 TTKEV
+641 TSKEV

-660 IGICFS
+660 TGIVLASIAATITALGSFIN
-666 KYCCNNHGIRLI
+666 K
-678 HQQEKE
+678 
-684 KLTKNKHLK
+684 KN

>member
-1 MYYGGTKM
+1 MF
-9 VKTKKT
+9 KTKKT

-52 NEMTDDTTSV
+52 NEVTSDTTSV

-80 NTGVSA
+80 NTEVSA

-108 QEKTDPVTSVNTEQP
+108 QEKTDPETSVNTEQP
-123 VQTEEAESTT
+123 IQTEEAESTT
-133 PVEDVNSKS
+133 PVEDINSKS

-153 TSTEDTNSTNTE
+153 TS
-165 AEVNKNTTSKE
+165 KE
-176 DTNKKDKPN
+176 GTNKKDKPN
-185 INEMTKEELAN
+185 INEMTKEELAD

-201 ANKHP
+201 ADKHP

-217 NEVTQNGRIAGNI
+217 NEVTQNGHIAGNI
-230 ATDKLS
+230 AADKLS

-315 ADQKINIQGELDKLS
+315 ADQKIDIQGELDKLS

-342 EGVKADFSTDN
+342 EGVKADFNDLNN
-353 SWIDVSEAIKN
+353 SWTDVSEAIKN
-364 AGDNKEPI
+364 AGDSKEPI

-394 AGAEAPMIILNVT
+394 AGAEAPMIILNVI

-432 SSETPTQFNK
+432 SSETPNQFNK

-455 FARDYHLG
+455 FAGDYHLG

-499 PPFVEIEEPEKPKPE
+499 PPFVEFEEPEKPKPE
-514 PKPDPEPKPKPKPDP
+514 PKPEP

-561 PITVDVLDPDGTDE
+561 PLTVDVSDLDGTDE
-575 NETPAGEESTEE
+575 NETPAGEESTE

-601 QKEVTSSKSTVTPTP
+601 QKEVTSSKFMVTPTA

-621 GETTTKPKAEV
+621 SETTTKPKAEV
-632 KNETVTATE
+632 ENQNVTE
-641 TTKEV
+641 TSKEV

-660 IGICFS
+660 TGIVLASIAATITALGSFIN
-666 KYCCNNHGIRLI
+666 K
-678 HQQEKE
+678 
-684 KLTKNKHLK
+684 KN

>member
-1 MYYGGTKM
+1 MF
-9 VKTKKT
+9 KTKKT

-52 NEMTDDTTSV
+52 NEVTSDTTSV

-80 NTGVSA
+80 NTEVSA

-108 QEKTDPVTSVNTEQP
+108 QEKTDPETSVNTEQP
-123 VQTEEAESTT
+123 IQTEEAESTT

-153 TSTEDTNSTNTE
+153 TS
-165 AEVNKNTTSKE
+165 KE
-176 DTNKKDKPN
+176 GTNKKDKPN

-201 ANKHP
+201 ADKHP

-217 NEVTQNGRIAGNI
+217 NEVTQNGHIAGNI
-230 ATDKLS
+230 AADKLS

-315 ADQKINIQGELDKLS
+315 ADQKIDIQGELDKLS

-342 EGVKADFSTDN
+342 EGVKADFNDLNN

-364 AGDNKEPI
+364 AGDSKEPI

-380 LSGDKRNITIKGIP
+380 LSGDKRNITIKSIP
-394 AGAEAPMIILNVT
+394 AGAEASMIILNVI

-432 SSETPTQFNK
+432 SSETPNQFNK

-455 FARDYHLG
+455 FAGDYHLG

-499 PPFVEIEEPEKPKPE
+499 PPFVEIKEPEKPKPE
-514 PKPDPEPKPKPKPDP
+514 PEP
-529 EPEPEPENPTPDT
+529 EPEPAPENPTPDT

-556 EDFTP
+556 KDFTP
-561 PITVDVLDPDGTDE
+561 PLTVDVSDLDGTDE
-575 NETPAGEESTEE
+575 NETPAGE

-601 QKEVTSSKSTVTPTP
+601 QKEVTSSKFMVTPTA

-621 GETTTKPKAEV
+621 SETTTKPKAEV
-632 KNETVTATE
+632 ENQNVTE
-641 TTKEV
+641 TSKEV

-660 IGICFS
+660 TGIVLASIAATITALGSFIN
-666 KYCCNNHGIRLI
+666 K
-678 HQQEKE
+678 
-684 KLTKNKHLK
+684 KN

>member
-1 MYYGGTKM
+1 MF
-9 VKTKKT
+9 KTKKT

-52 NEMTDDTTSV
+52 NEMTDDTTSNEVTSDTTSV

-80 NTGVSA
+80 NTEVSA

-108 QEKTDPVTSVNTEQP
+108 QEKTDPETSVNTEQP
-123 VQTEEAESTT
+123 IQTEEAESTT
-133 PVEDVNSKS
+133 PVEDINSKS

-153 TSTEDTNSTNTE
+153 TS
-165 AEVNKNTTSKE
+165 KE
-176 DTNKKDKPN
+176 GTNKKDKPN
-185 INEMTKEELAN
+185 INEMTKEELAD

-201 ANKHP
+201 ADKHP

-217 NEVTQNGRIAGNI
+217 NEVTQNGHIAGNI
-230 ATDKLS
+230 AADKLS

-315 ADQKINIQGELDKLS
+315 ADQKIDIQGELDKLS

-342 EGVKADFSTDN
+342 EGVKADFNDLNN

-364 AGDNKEPI
+364 AGDSKEPI

-394 AGAEAPMIILNVT
+394 AGAEAPMIILNVI

-432 SSETPTQFNK
+432 SSETPNQFNK

-455 FARDYHLG
+455 FAGDYHLG

-514 PKPDPEPKPKPKPDP
+514 P
-529 EPEPEPENPTPDT
+529 EPEPAPENPTPDT

-561 PITVDVLDPDGTDE
+561 PLTVDVSDLDGTDE
-575 NETPAGEESTEE
+575 NETPAGEESTE

-601 QKEVTSSKSTVTPTP
+601 QKEVTSSKFMVTPTA

-621 GETTTKPKAEV
+621 SETTTKPKAEV
-632 KNETVTATE
+632 ENQNVTE
-641 TTKEV
+641 TSKEV

-660 IGICFS
+660 TGIVLASIAATITALGSFIN
-666 KYCCNNHGIRLI
+666 K
-678 HQQEKE
+678 
-684 KLTKNKHLK
+684 KN

>member
-1 MYYGGTKM
+1 MF
-9 VKTKKT
+9 KTKKT

-52 NEMTDDTTSV
+52 NEMTDDTTSNEVISDTTSV

-80 NTGVSA
+80 NTEVSA

-108 QEKTDPVTSVNTEQP
+108 QEKTDPETSVNTEQP
-123 VQTEEAESTT
+123 IQTEEAESTT

-153 TSTEDTNSTNTE
+153 TS
-165 AEVNKNTTSKE
+165 KE
-176 DTNKKDKPN
+176 GTNKKDKPN

-201 ANKHP
+201 ADKHP

-217 NEVTQNGRIAGNI
+217 NEVIQNGHIAGNI
-230 ATDKLS
+230 AADKLS

-315 ADQKINIQGELDKLS
+315 ADQKIDIQGELDKLS

-342 EGVKADFSTDN
+342 EGVKADFNDLNN

-364 AGDNKEPI
+364 AGDSKEPI

-432 SSETPTQFNK
+432 SSETPNQFNK

-455 FARDYHLG
+455 FAGDYHLG

-499 PPFVEIEEPEKPKPE
+499 PPFVEIEEPEKPEPKPE
-514 PKPDPEPKPKPKPDP
+514 PEPEPEPK
-529 EPEPEPENPTPDT
+529 PEPEPENPTPDT

-561 PITVDVLDPDGTDE
+561 PLNEDVLDLDGTDE

-587 EAIAPLPENVIEKN
+587 AIAPLLKNVIEKN
-601 QKEVTSSKSTVTPTP
+601 QKEVTSTA

-621 GETTTKPKAEV
+621 SETTTKPKAEV
-632 KNETVTATE
+632 ENENVTE
-641 TTKEV
+641 TSKEV

-660 IGICFS
+660 TGIVLASIAATITALGSFIN
-666 KYCCNNHGIRLI
+666 K
-678 HQQEKE
+678 
-684 KLTKNKHLK
+684 KN

>member
-1 MYYGGTKM
+1 MF
-9 VKTKKT
+9 KTKKT

-52 NEMTDDTTSV
+52 NEMTDDTTSNEVTSDTTSV

-80 NTGVSA
+80 NTEVSA

-108 QEKTDPVTSVNTEQP
+108 QEKTDPETSVNTEQP
-123 VQTEEAESTT
+123 IQTEEAESTT
-133 PVEDVNSKS
+133 PVEDINSKS

-153 TSTEDTNSTNTE
+153 TS
-165 AEVNKNTTSKE
+165 KE
-176 DTNKKDKPN
+176 GTNKKDKPN
-185 INEMTKEELAN
+185 INEMTKEELAD

-201 ANKHP
+201 ADKHP

-217 NEVTQNGRIAGNI
+217 NEVTQNGHIAGNI
-230 ATDKLS
+230 AADKLS

-315 ADQKINIQGELDKLS
+315 ADQKIDIQGELDKLS

-342 EGVKADFSTDN
+342 EGVKADFNDLNN

-364 AGDNKEPI
+364 AGDSKEPI

-394 AGAEAPMIILNVT
+394 AGAEAPMIILNVI

-432 SSETPTQFNK
+432 SSETPNQFNK

-455 FARDYHLG
+455 FAGDYHLG

-499 PPFVEIEEPEKPKPE
+499 PPFVEFEEPEKPKPE
-514 PKPDPEPKPKPKPDP
+514 PKPEP
-529 EPEPEPENPTPDT
+529 EPEPAPENPTPDT

-561 PITVDVLDPDGTDE
+561 PLTVDVSDLDGTDE
-575 NETPAGEESTEE
+575 NETPAGEESTE

-601 QKEVTSSKSTVTPTP
+601 QKEVTSSKFMVTPTA

-621 GETTTKPKAEV
+621 SETTTKPKAEV
-632 KNETVTATE
+632 ENQNVTE
-641 TTKEV
+641 TSKEV

-660 IGICFS
+660 TGIVLASIAATITALGSFIN
-666 KYCCNNHGIRLI
+666 K
-678 HQQEKE
+678 
-684 KLTKNKHLK
+684 KN

>member
-80 NTGVSA
+80 NTEVSA

-153 TSTEDTNSTNTE
+153 TS
-165 AEVNKNTTSKE
+165 KE
-176 DTNKKDKPN
+176 GTNKKDKPN

-201 ANKHP
+201 ADKHP

-315 ADQKINIQGELDKLS
+315 ADQKIDIQGELDKLS

-394 AGAEAPMIILNVT
+394 AGAEAPMIILNVI

-432 SSETPTQFNK
+432 SSETPNQFNK

-499 PPFVEIEEPEKPKPE
+499 PPFVEIEEPEKPE
-514 PKPDPEPKPKPKPDP
+514 PKPET
-529 EPEPEPENPTPDT
+529 EPEPENPTPDT

-561 PITVDVLDPDGTDE
+561 PLTVDVSDLDGTDE

-601 QKEVTSSKSTVTPTP
+601 QKEVTSSKFMVTPTA

-678 HQQEKE
+678 HQQEK
-684 KLTKNKHLK
+684 LTKNYCYYRFKCNRINKVEALIC

>member
-1 MYYGGTKM
+1 MF
-9 VKTKKT
+9 KTKKT

-52 NEMTDDTTSV
+52 NEMTDDTTSNEITSDTTSV
-62 VEESVPVENNTA
+62 VEESVPVKNNTA

-80 NTGVSA
+80 NTEVSA

-108 QEKTDPVTSVNTEQP
+108 QEKTDPETSVNTEQP
-123 VQTEEAESTT
+123 IQTEEAESTT
-133 PVEDVNSKS
+133 PVEDINSKS

-153 TSTEDTNSTNTE
+153 TS
-165 AEVNKNTTSKE
+165 KE
-176 DTNKKDKPN
+176 GTNKKDKPN
-185 INEMTKEELAN
+185 INEMTKEELAD

-201 ANKHP
+201 ADKHP

-217 NEVTQNGRIAGNI
+217 NEVTQNGHIAGNI
-230 ATDKLS
+230 AADKLS

-315 ADQKINIQGELDKLS
+315 ADQKIDIQGELDKLS

-342 EGVKADFSTDN
+342 EGVKADFNDLNN
-353 SWIDVSEAIKN
+353 SWTDVSEAIKN
-364 AGDNKEPI
+364 AGDSKEPI

-394 AGAEAPMIILNVT
+394 AGAEAPMIILNVI

-432 SSETPTQFNK
+432 SSETPNQFNK

-455 FARDYHLG
+455 FAGDYHLG

-499 PPFVEIEEPEKPKPE
+499 PPFVEFEEPEKPKPE
-514 PKPDPEPKPKPKPDP
+514 PKPEP
-529 EPEPEPENPTPDT
+529 EPEPAPENPTPDT

-561 PITVDVLDPDGTDE
+561 PLTVDVSDLDGTDE
-575 NETPAGEESTEE
+575 NETPAGEESTE

-601 QKEVTSSKSTVTPTP
+601 QKEVTSSKFMVTPTA

-621 GETTTKPKAEV
+621 SETTTKPKAEV
-632 KNETVTATE
+632 ENQNVTE
-641 TTKEV
+641 TSKEV

-660 IGICFS
+660 TGIVLASIAATITALGSFIN
-666 KYCCNNHGIRLI
+666 K
-678 HQQEKE
+678 
-684 KLTKNKHLK
+684 KN

>member
-1 MYYGGTKM
+1 MF
-9 VKTKKT
+9 KTKKT

-52 NEMTDDTTSV
+52 NEMTDDTTSNEVTSDTTSV
-62 VEESVPVENNTA
+62 VEENVPVENNTA
-74 DTLTTD
+74 NTLTTD
-80 NTGVSA
+80 NTEVSA
-86 NYSENTDDS
+86 NYSENT
-95 TTTTVQTDTDVST
+95 
-108 QEKTDPVTSVNTEQP
+108 EQP
-123 VQTEEAESTT
+123 IQTEEAESTT
-133 PVEDVNSKS
+133 PVEDINSKS

-153 TSTEDTNSTNTE
+153 TS
-165 AEVNKNTTSKE
+165 KE
-176 DTNKKDKPN
+176 GTNKKDKPN

-201 ANKHP
+201 ADKHP

-217 NEVTQNGRIAGNI
+217 NEVTQNGHIAGNI
-230 ATDKLS
+230 AADKLS

-315 ADQKINIQGELDKLS
+315 ADQKIDIQGELDKLS

-342 EGVKADFSTDN
+342 EGVKADFNDLNN

-364 AGDNKEPI
+364 AGDSKEPI

-394 AGAEAPMIILNVT
+394 AGAEAPMIILNVI

-432 SSETPTQFNK
+432 SSETPNQFNK

-455 FARDYHLG
+455 FAGDYHLG

-499 PPFVEIEEPEKPKPE
+499 PPFVEFEEPEKPKPE
-514 PKPDPEPKPKPKPDP
+514 PKPEP
-529 EPEPEPENPTPDT
+529 EPEPAPENPTPDT

-561 PITVDVLDPDGTDE
+561 PLTVDVSDLDGTDE
-575 NETPAGEESTEE
+575 NETPAEEESTE

-601 QKEVTSSKSTVTPTP
+601 QKEVTSSKFMVTPTA
-616 VTEKS
+616 VNEKS
-621 GETTTKPKAEV
+621 SETTTKPKAEV
-632 KNETVTATE
+632 ENENVTE
-641 TTKEV
+641 TSKEV

-678 HQQEKE
+678 HQQEK
-684 KLTKNKHLK
+684 LTKNYCYYRFKCNRINKVEALIC

>member
-1 MYYGGTKM
+1 M
-9 VKTKKT
+9 
-15 QFAIRKLAKGAVA
+15 
-28 VLLSFG
+28 LLSFG

-52 NEMTDDTTSV
+52 NEMTDDTTSNEVTSDTTSV

-80 NTGVSA
+80 NTEVSA

-108 QEKTDPVTSVNTEQP
+108 QEKTDPETSVNTKQP
-123 VQTEEAESTT
+123 IQTEEAESTT

-153 TSTEDTNSTNTE
+153 TS
-165 AEVNKNTTSKE
+165 KE
-176 DTNKKDKPN
+176 GTNKKDKPN

-201 ANKHP
+201 ADKHP

-217 NEVTQNGRIAGNI
+217 NEVTQNGHIAGNI
-230 ATDKLS
+230 AADKLS

-315 ADQKINIQGELDKLS
+315 ADQKIDIQGELDKLS

-342 EGVKADFSTDN
+342 EGVKADFNDLNN

-364 AGDNKEPI
+364 AGDSKEPI

-394 AGAEAPMIILNVT
+394 AGAEAPMIILNVI

-432 SSETPTQFNK
+432 SSETPNQFNK

-455 FARDYHLG
+455 FAGDYHLG

-499 PPFVEIEEPEKPKPE
+499 PPFVEIEEPEKP
-514 PKPDPEPKPKPKPDP
+514 
-529 EPEPEPENPTPDT
+529 EPEPAPENPTPDT

-561 PITVDVLDPDGTDE
+561 PLTVDVSDLDGTDE
-575 NETPAGEESTEE
+575 NETPAGEESTE

-601 QKEVTSSKSTVTPTP
+601 QKEVTSSKFMVTPTA

-621 GETTTKPKAEV
+621 SETTTKPKAEV
-632 KNETVTATE
+632 ENENVTE
-641 TTKEV
+641 TSKEV
-646 GLPETGEDKTNLIT
+646 GLPGTGEDKTNLIT
-660 IGICFS
+660 TGIVLASIAATITALGSFIN
-666 KYCCNNHGIRLI
+666 K
-678 HQQEKE
+678 
-684 KLTKNKHLK
+684 KN

>member
-1 MYYGGTKM
+1 M
-9 VKTKKT
+9 
-15 QFAIRKLAKGAVA
+15 
-28 VLLSFG
+28 LLSFG

-52 NEMTDDTTSV
+52 NEMTDDTTSNEVTSDTTSV
-62 VEESVPVENNTA
+62 VEESVPVKNNTA

-80 NTGVSA
+80 NTEVSA

-108 QEKTDPVTSVNTEQP
+108 QEKTDPETSVNTEQP
-123 VQTEEAESTT
+123 IQTEEAESTT
-133 PVEDVNSKS
+133 PVEDINSKS

-153 TSTEDTNSTNTE
+153 TS
-165 AEVNKNTTSKE
+165 KE
-176 DTNKKDKPN
+176 GTNKKDKPN
-185 INEMTKEELAN
+185 INEMTKEELAD

-201 ANKHP
+201 ADKHP

-217 NEVTQNGRIAGNI
+217 NEVTQNGHIAGNI
-230 ATDKLS
+230 AADKLS

-315 ADQKINIQGELDKLS
+315 ADQKIDIQGELDKLS

-342 EGVKADFSTDN
+342 EGVKADFNDLNN

-364 AGDNKEPI
+364 AGDSKEPI

-394 AGAEAPMIILNVT
+394 AGAEAPMIILNVI

-432 SSETPTQFNK
+432 SSETPNQFNK

-455 FARDYHLG
+455 FAGDYHLG

-499 PPFVEIEEPEKPKPE
+499 PPFVEFEEPEKPKPE
-514 PKPDPEPKPKPKPDP
+514 PKPEPEKPKPEPKP
-529 EPEPEPENPTPDT
+529 EPEPAPENPTPDT

-561 PITVDVLDPDGTDE
+561 PLTVDVSDLDGTDE
-575 NETPAGEESTEE
+575 NETPAGEESTE

-601 QKEVTSSKSTVTPTP
+601 QKEVTSSKFMVTPTA

-621 GETTTKPKAEV
+621 SETTTKPKAEV
-632 KNETVTATE
+632 ENQNVTE
-641 TTKEV
+641 TSKEV

-660 IGICFS
+660 TGIVLASIAATITALGSFIN
-666 KYCCNNHGIRLI
+666 K
-678 HQQEKE
+678 
-684 KLTKNKHLK
+684 KN

>member
-1 MYYGGTKM
+1 MCYGGTKNAQD
-9 VKTKKT
+9 KKT

-52 NEMTDDTTSV
+52 NEVTSDTTSV

-80 NTGVSA
+80 NTEVSA

-108 QEKTDPVTSVNTEQP
+108 QEKTDPETSVNTEQP
-123 VQTEEAESTT
+123 IQTEEAESTT
-133 PVEDVNSKS
+133 PVEDINSKS

-153 TSTEDTNSTNTE
+153 TS
-165 AEVNKNTTSKE
+165 KE
-176 DTNKKDKPN
+176 GTNKKDKPN
-185 INEMTKEELAN
+185 INEMTKEELAD

-201 ANKHP
+201 ADKHP

-217 NEVTQNGRIAGNI
+217 NEVTQNGHIAGNI
-230 ATDKLS
+230 AADKLS

-315 ADQKINIQGELDKLS
+315 ADQKIDIQGELDKLS

-342 EGVKADFSTDN
+342 EGVKADFNDLNN
-353 SWIDVSEAIKN
+353 SWTDVSEAIKN
-364 AGDNKEPI
+364 AGDSKEPI

-394 AGAEAPMIILNVT
+394 AGAEAPMIILNVI

-432 SSETPTQFNK
+432 SSETPNQFNK

-455 FARDYHLG
+455 FAGDYHLG

-484 NKVTVSGETHRWDLT
+484 NKVTVNGETHRWDLT
-499 PPFVEIEEPEKPKPE
+499 PPFVEFEEPEKPKPE
-514 PKPDPEPKPKPKPDP
+514 PKPEP
-529 EPEPEPENPTPDT
+529 EPEPAPENPTPDT
-542 PAPQPKPEETPDNT
+542 PAPQPKSEETPDNT

-561 PITVDVLDPDGTDE
+561 PLTVDVSDLDGTDE
-575 NETPAGEESTEE
+575 NETPAGEESTE

-601 QKEVTSSKSTVTPTP
+601 QKEVTSSKFMVTPTA

-621 GETTTKPKAEV
+621 SETTTKPKAEV
-632 KNETVTATE
+632 ENQNVTE
-641 TTKEV
+641 TSKEV

-660 IGICFS
+660 TGIVLASIAATITALGSFIN
-666 KYCCNNHGIRLI
+666 K
-678 HQQEKE
+678 
-684 KLTKNKHLK
+684 KN

>member
-1 MYYGGTKM
+1 MF
-9 VKTKKT
+9 KTKKT

-52 NEMTDDTTSV
+52 NEMTDDTTSNEVTSDTTSV

-80 NTGVSA
+80 NTEVSA

-108 QEKTDPVTSVNTEQP
+108 QEKTDPETSVNTEQP
-123 VQTEEAESTT
+123 IQTEEAESTT
-133 PVEDVNSKS
+133 PVEDINSKS

-153 TSTEDTNSTNTE
+153 TS
-165 AEVNKNTTSKE
+165 KE
-176 DTNKKDKPN
+176 GTNKKDKPN
-185 INEMTKEELAN
+185 INEMTKEELAD

-201 ANKHP
+201 ADKHP

-217 NEVTQNGRIAGNI
+217 NEVTQNGHIAGNI
-230 ATDKLS
+230 AADKLS

-315 ADQKINIQGELDKLS
+315 ADQKIDIQGELDKLS

-342 EGVKADFSTDN
+342 EGVKADFNDLNN
-353 SWIDVSEAIKN
+353 SWTDVSEAIKN
-364 AGDNKEPI
+364 AGDSKEPI

-394 AGAEAPMIILNVT
+394 AGAEAPMIILNVI

-432 SSETPTQFNK
+432 SSETPNQFNK

-455 FARDYHLG
+455 FAGDYHLG

-499 PPFVEIEEPEKPKPE
+499 PPFVEFEEPEKPKPE
-514 PKPDPEPKPKPKPDP
+514 PEP
-529 EPEPEPENPTPDT
+529 EPEPEPKPEPEPEPAPENPTPDT

-561 PITVDVLDPDGTDE
+561 PLTVDVSDLDGTDE
-575 NETPAGEESTEE
+575 NETPAGEESTE

-601 QKEVTSSKSTVTPTP
+601 QKEVTSSKFMVTPTA

-621 GETTTKPKAEV
+621 SETTTKPKAEV
-632 KNETVTATE
+632 ENQNVTE
-641 TTKEV
+641 TSKEV

-660 IGICFS
+660 TGIVLASIAATITALGSFIN
-666 KYCCNNHGIRLI
+666 K
-678 HQQEKE
+678 
-684 KLTKNKHLK
+684 KN

>member
-1 MYYGGTKM
+1 M
-9 VKTKKT
+9 
-15 QFAIRKLAKGAVA
+15 
-28 VLLSFG
+28 LLSFG

-52 NEMTDDTTSV
+52 NEMTDDTTSNEVTSDTTSV

-80 NTGVSA
+80 NTEVSA

-108 QEKTDPVTSVNTEQP
+108 QEKTDPETSVNTEQP
-123 VQTEEAESTT
+123 IQTEEAESTT

-153 TSTEDTNSTNTE
+153 TS
-165 AEVNKNTTSKE
+165 KE
-176 DTNKKDKPN
+176 GTNKKDKPN
-185 INEMTKEELAN
+185 INEMTKEELAD

-201 ANKHP
+201 ADKHP

-217 NEVTQNGRIAGNI
+217 NEVTQNGHIAGNI
-230 ATDKLS
+230 AADKLS

-283 SFENDGAIEVNYG
+283 SFENDGAIEVNHG

-315 ADQKINIQGELDKLS
+315 ADQKIDIQGELDKLS

-342 EGVKADFSTDN
+342 EGVKADFNDLNN

-364 AGDNKEPI
+364 AGDSKEPI

-394 AGAEAPMIILNVT
+394 AGAEAPMIILNVI

-432 SSETPTQFNK
+432 SSETPNQFNK

-455 FARDYHLG
+455 FAGDYHLG

-499 PPFVEIEEPEKPKPE
+499 PPFVEIEEPEKP
-514 PKPDPEPKPKPKPDP
+514 
-529 EPEPEPENPTPDT
+529 EPEPAPENPTPDT

-561 PITVDVLDPDGTDE
+561 PLTVDVSDLDGTDE
-575 NETPAGEESTEE
+575 NETPAGEESTE

-601 QKEVTSSKSTVTPTP
+601 QKEVTSSKFMVTTTA

-621 GETTTKPKAEV
+621 SETTTKPKAEV
-632 KNETVTATE
+632 ENQNVTE
-641 TTKEV
+641 TSKEV

-660 IGICFS
+660 TGIVLASIAATITALGSFIN
-666 KYCCNNHGIRLI
+666 K
-678 HQQEKE
+678 
-684 KLTKNKHLK
+684 KN

>member
-1 MYYGGTKM
+1 MF
-9 VKTKKT
+9 KTKKT

-52 NEMTDDTTSV
+52 NEMTDDTTSNEVTSDTTSV
-62 VEESVPVENNTA
+62 VEESVPVKNNTA

-80 NTGVSA
+80 NTEVSA

-108 QEKTDPVTSVNTEQP
+108 QEKTDPETSVNTEQP
-123 VQTEEAESTT
+123 IQTEEAESTT
-133 PVEDVNSKS
+133 PVEDINSKS

-153 TSTEDTNSTNTE
+153 TS
-165 AEVNKNTTSKE
+165 KE
-176 DTNKKDKPN
+176 GTNKKDKPN
-185 INEMTKEELAN
+185 INEMTKEELAD

-201 ANKHP
+201 ADKHP

-217 NEVTQNGRIAGNI
+217 NEVTQNGHIAGNI
-230 ATDKLS
+230 AADKLS

-315 ADQKINIQGELDKLS
+315 ADQKIDIQGELDKLS

-342 EGVKADFSTDN
+342 EGVKADFNDLNN
-353 SWIDVSEAIKN
+353 SWTDVSEAIKN
-364 AGDNKEPI
+364 AGDSREPI

-394 AGAEAPMIILNVT
+394 AGAEAPMIILNVI

-432 SSETPTQFNK
+432 SSETPNQFNK

-455 FARDYHLG
+455 FAGDYHLG

-499 PPFVEIEEPEKPKPE
+499 PPFVEFEEPEKPKPE
-514 PKPDPEPKPKPKPDP
+514 PKPEP
-529 EPEPEPENPTPDT
+529 EPEPAPENPTPDT

-561 PITVDVLDPDGTDE
+561 PLTVDVSDLDGTDE
-575 NETPAGEESTEE
+575 NETPAGEESTE

-601 QKEVTSSKSTVTPTP
+601 QKEVTSSKFMVTPTA

-621 GETTTKPKAEV
+621 SETTTKPKAEV
-632 KNETVTATE
+632 ENQNVTE
-641 TTKEV
+641 TSKEV

-660 IGICFS
+660 TGIVLASIAATITALGSFIN
-666 KYCCNNHGIRLI
+666 K
-678 HQQEKE
+678 
-684 KLTKNKHLK
+684 KN

>member
-1 MYYGGTKM
+1 
-9 VKTKKT
+9 
-15 QFAIRKLAKGAVA
+15 
-28 VLLSFG
+28 
-34 ILAGP
+34 
-39 SAPIVSAASEAIQ
+39 
-52 NEMTDDTTSV
+52 MTDDTTSNEVTSDTTSV

-80 NTGVSA
+80 NTEVSA

-108 QEKTDPVTSVNTEQP
+108 QEKTDPETSVNTKQP
-123 VQTEEAESTT
+123 IQTEEAESTT

-153 TSTEDTNSTNTE
+153 TS
-165 AEVNKNTTSKE
+165 KE
-176 DTNKKDKPN
+176 GTNKKDKPN
-185 INEMTKEELAN
+185 INEMTKEELAD

-201 ANKHP
+201 ADKHP

-217 NEVTQNGRIAGNI
+217 NEVTQNGHIAGNI
-230 ATDKLS
+230 AADKLS

-283 SFENDGAIEVNYG
+283 SFENDGAIEVNHG

-315 ADQKINIQGELDKLS
+315 ADQKIDIQGELDKLS

-342 EGVKADFSTDN
+342 EGVKADFNDLNN

-364 AGDNKEPI
+364 AGDSKEPI

-394 AGAEAPMIILNVT
+394 AGAEAPMIILNVI

-432 SSETPTQFNK
+432 SSETPNQFNK

-455 FARDYHLG
+455 FAGDYHLG

-499 PPFVEIEEPEKPKPE
+499 PPFVEIEEPEKP
-514 PKPDPEPKPKPKPDP
+514 

-561 PITVDVLDPDGTDE
+561 PLTVDVSDLDGTDE
-575 NETPAGEESTEE
+575 NETPAGEESTE

-601 QKEVTSSKSTVTPTP
+601 QKEVTSSKFMVTTTA

-621 GETTTKPKAEV
+621 SETTTKPKAEV
-632 KNETVTATE
+632 ENQNVTE
-641 TTKEV
+641 TSKEV

-660 IGICFS
+660 TGIVLASIAATITALGSFIN
-666 KYCCNNHGIRLI
+666 K
-678 HQQEKE
+678 
-684 KLTKNKHLK
+684 KN

>member
-1 MYYGGTKM
+1 MF
-9 VKTKKT
+9 KTKKT

-52 NEMTDDTTSV
+52 NEMTDDTTSNEVTSDTTSV

-80 NTGVSA
+80 NTEVSA

-95 TTTTVQTDTDVST
+95 TTTTVQADTDVST
-108 QEKTDPVTSVNTEQP
+108 QEKTDPETSVNTEQP
-123 VQTEEAESTT
+123 IQTEEAESTT
-133 PVEDVNSKS
+133 PVEDINSKS

-153 TSTEDTNSTNTE
+153 TS
-165 AEVNKNTTSKE
+165 KE
-176 DTNKKDKPN
+176 GTNKKDKPN
-185 INEMTKEELAN
+185 INEMTKEELAD

-201 ANKHP
+201 ADKHP

-217 NEVTQNGRIAGNI
+217 NEVTQNGHIAGNI
-230 ATDKLS
+230 AADKLS
-236 GTNFGTNSNAT
+236 GTNLGTNSNAT

-315 ADQKINIQGELDKLS
+315 ADQKIDIQGELDKLS

-342 EGVKADFSTDN
+342 EGVKADFNDLNN

-364 AGDNKEPI
+364 AGDSKEPI

-394 AGAEAPMIILNVT
+394 AGAEAPMIILNVI

-419 LVLEYADGNNIGG
+419 LVLEYADGNNIGS
-432 SSETPTQFNK
+432 SSETPNQFNK

-455 FARDYHLG
+455 FAGDYHLG

-484 NKVTVSGETHRWDLT
+484 NKVTVGGETHRWDLT
-499 PPFVEIEEPEKPKPE
+499 PPFVEFEEPEKPKPE
-514 PKPDPEPKPKPKPDP
+514 PKPEP

-561 PITVDVLDPDGTDE
+561 PLTVDVSDLDGTDE
-575 NETPAGEESTEE
+575 NETPAGEESTE

-601 QKEVTSSKSTVTPTP
+601 QKEVTSSKFMVTPTA

-621 GETTTKPKAEV
+621 SETTTKPKAEV
-632 KNETVTATE
+632 ENQNVTE
-641 TTKEV
+641 TSKEV

-660 IGICFS
+660 TGIVLASIAATITALGSFIN
-666 KYCCNNHGIRLI
+666 K
-678 HQQEKE
+678 
-684 KLTKNKHLK
+684 KN

>member
-1 MYYGGTKM
+1 M
-9 VKTKKT
+9 
-15 QFAIRKLAKGAVA
+15 
-28 VLLSFG
+28 LLSFG

-52 NEMTDDTTSV
+52 NEMTDDTTSNEITSDTTSV

-80 NTGVSA
+80 NTEVSA

-108 QEKTDPVTSVNTEQP
+108 QEKTDPETSVNTEQP
-123 VQTEEAESTT
+123 IQTEEAESTT
-133 PVEDVNSKS
+133 PVEDINSKS

-153 TSTEDTNSTNTE
+153 TS
-165 AEVNKNTTSKE
+165 KE
-176 DTNKKDKPN
+176 GTNKKDKPN
-185 INEMTKEELAN
+185 INEMTKEELAD

-201 ANKHP
+201 ADKHP

-217 NEVTQNGRIAGNI
+217 NEVTQNGHIAGNI
-230 ATDKLS
+230 AADKLS

-315 ADQKINIQGELDKLS
+315 ADQKIDIQGELDKLG

-342 EGVKADFSTDN
+342 EGVKADFNDLNN
-353 SWIDVSEAIKN
+353 SWTDVSEAIKN
-364 AGDNKEPI
+364 AGDSKEPI

-394 AGAEAPMIILNVT
+394 AGAEAPMIILNVI

-432 SSETPTQFNK
+432 SSETPNQFNK

-455 FARDYHLG
+455 FAGDYHLG

-499 PPFVEIEEPEKPKPE
+499 PPFVEFEEPEKPKPEPEPEKPKPE
-514 PKPDPEPKPKPKPDP
+514 PKPEP
-529 EPEPEPENPTPDT
+529 EPEPAPENPTPDT
-542 PAPQPKPEETPDNT
+542 PAPQPKTEETPDNT

-561 PITVDVLDPDGTDE
+561 PLTVDVSDLDGTDE
-575 NETPAGEESTEE
+575 NETPAGEESTE

-601 QKEVTSSKSTVTPTP
+601 QKEVTSSKFMVTPTA

-621 GETTTKPKAEV
+621 SETTTKPKAEV
-632 KNETVTATE
+632 ENQNVTE
-641 TTKEV
+641 TSKEV

-660 IGICFS
+660 TGIVLASIAATITALGSFIN
-666 KYCCNNHGIRLI
+666 K
-678 HQQEKE
+678 
-684 KLTKNKHLK
+684 KN